1 MPLRREIMDQQT
13 TGPAQSEIVDRTRA
27 YVRENFLYMRPD
39 WKLGDED
46 PLLGTGVI
54 DSIGVIELVEFLQD
68 AFRLAIVEDE
78 ITEQNLGS
86 LAAIGRFV
94 HQKCHAPGST
104 ARSVTEPRVRRVG
117 AAVRSRAGG

>member
-1 MPLRREIMDQQT
+1 
-13 TGPAQSEIVDRTRA
+13 
-27 YVRENFLYMRPD
+27 MRPD

-68 AFRLAIVEDE
+68 AFRLAIAEDE

-94 HQKCHAPGST
+94 YQKCHANGSGG
-104 ARSVTEPRVRRVG
+104 SVRPRQL
-117 AAVRSRAGG
+117 A

>member
-1 MPLRREIMDQQT
+1 MSEQT

-68 AFRLAIVEDE
+68 AFRLAIAENE

-94 HQKCHAPGST
+94 YKKCSGN
-104 ARSVTEPRVRRVG
+104 G
-117 AAVRSRAGG
+117 AAGGTRPRHVA

>member
-1 MPLRREIMDQQT
+1 MDQET

-46 PLLGTGVI
+46 PLLGSGVI
-54 DSIGVIELVEFLQD
+54 DSIGVIELIEFLQH
-68 AFRLAIVEDE
+68 AFQLAIAEEE
-78 ITEQNLGS
+78 ITERNLGT

-94 HQKCHAPGST
+94 YQKCHANGSGG
-104 ARSVTEPRVRRVG
+104 SVRPRQL
-117 AAVRSRAGG
+117 A

>member
-1 MPLRREIMDQQT
+1 MSEPT
-13 TGPAQSEIVDRTRA
+13 AGPGRSEIVDRTRA

-46 PLLGTGVI
+46 PLLGNGVI
-54 DSIGVIELVEFLQD
+54 DSVGVIELVEFLQSTFD
-68 AFRLAIVEDE
+68 LAIDEEE

-94 HQKCHAPGST
+94 CEKCSGN
-104 ARSVTEPRVRRVG
+104 G
-117 AAVRSRAGG
+117 NGNGAGGGVRPRHVG